1 MHNFAKGRSPRALKC
16 PPGAPFPVATIHGE
30 PCGSRPGQSP
40 GGRMGV
46 RVAVAGASGYAGG
59 ELLRLIAGHPD
70 LELGPVTAG
79 ANAGAPVSAVHPHLP
94 GLAGLTFGAT
104 DPDRLAAADLV

>member
-1 MHNFAKGRSPRALKC
+1 
-16 PPGAPFPVATIHGE
+16 
-30 PCGSRPGQSP
+30 
-40 GGRMGV
+40 MGV

-79 ANAGAPVSAVHPHLP
+79 SQRGGSRSPPCTRTCP
-94 GLAGLTFGAT
+94 GWPA
-104 DPDRLAAADLV
+104 

>member
-1 MHNFAKGRSPRALKC
+1 
-16 PPGAPFPVATIHGE
+16 
-30 PCGSRPGQSP
+30 
-40 GGRMGV
+40 MGV

-79 ANAGAPVSAVHPHLP
+79 ANAGAPVTAVHPHLP
-94 GLAGLTFGAT
+94 GLAGLTFEPAPIRTGWPRPT
-104 DPDRLAAADLV
+104 SSSWPCITRSPPG